1 MLVSGIKRTIPSS
14 CCCNL
19 KWNGYHPPP
28 LPFPSPLP
36 LPTPQPQPRPHPKPH
51 HSIPST
57 RPPDRSSSRERSSQI
72 PNDNALFQHVCF
84 ATNHGGLTLIES
96 TIILFAKHLYLVHT
110 THTPCCHH
118 FTAMLGPAVLGN
130 PTPPHHTHTTTTAHP
145 PTAIVHPIP
154 EPSQSTNG
162 R

>member
-1 MLVSGIKRTIPSS
+1 MLLQFKMERLP
-14 CCCNL
+14 L
-19 KWNGYHPPP
+19 PP

-36 LPTPQPQPRPHPKPH
+36 TPTPNRPHPNPH

-72 PNDNALFQHVCF
+72 PNDNALFRHVCF
-84 ATNHGGLTLIES
+84 ATNHGRLTLIES
-96 TIILFAKHLYLVHT
+96 TIILFAKHLCFVHT

-118 FTAMLGPAVLGN
+118 CTAMLGSAVLGN
-130 PTPPHHTHTTTTAHP
+130 PTQPHHTHTTTTTHP
-145 PTAIVHPIP
+145 PPAIVHPIP
-154 EPSQSTNG
+154 EQSQSTNG